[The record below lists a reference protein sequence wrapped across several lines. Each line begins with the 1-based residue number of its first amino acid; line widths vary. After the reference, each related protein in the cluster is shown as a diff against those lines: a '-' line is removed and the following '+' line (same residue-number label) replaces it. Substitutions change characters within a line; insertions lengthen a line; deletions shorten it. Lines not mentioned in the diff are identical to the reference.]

1 MKKLFFCFAIAAGL
15 AACNEHRTASEGYVD
30 STSSSTSTSTE
41 PNTTT
46 PIDNTSAGLDTTS
59 AGAAQQGGIR
69 YDTIPK
75 DTTRKD
81 TSRPHR
87 DSTQR

>member
-1 MKKLFFCFAIAAGL
+1 MKRLFFCFAIAAGL

-30 STSSSTSTSTE
+30 STSTE
-41 PNTTT
+41 SNVTT

-59 AGAAQQGGIR
+59 TGAAQQGGIR